1 MSVSCFLVF
10 SWLLQRII
18 LKKESMRKVPNI
30 NQYENLTYKRLTLS
44 QCCKHHWSSLQ
55 PIHKIYSK
63 LYHFEFLEFQLV
75 FHDIHINFVKN
86 IIRVFFY
93 YQYFLYSFTYNLLI
107 HSFKL
112 ELYTL
117 NQFSINKQEVKKF
130 IKMHV

>member
-1 MSVSCFLVF
+1 
-10 SWLLQRII
+10 
-18 LKKESMRKVPNI
+18 MRKVPNI

-63 LYHFEFLEFQLV
+63 LYHFEFLESQLV

-93 YQYFLYSFTYNLLI
+93 YQYFIYSFTYNLLI

-112 ELYTL
+112 ELCTL
-117 NQFSINKQEVKKF
+117 NQFSINKQEVKNVSKCTF
-130 IKMHV
+130 NFSFSNALTLSITTKMSAEQS

>member
-18 LKKESMRKVPNI
+18 LRKESMRKVPNI

-63 LYHFEFLEFQLV
+63 LYHFEFLESQLV

-93 YQYFLYSFTYNLLI
+93 YQFFLYSWVLLTGAAQHPLTWYKI
-107 HSFKL
+107 TTKYACFMGSRKKL
-112 ELYTL
+112 T
-117 NQFSINKQEVKKF
+117 
-130 IKMHV
+130 MC